1 MEFLIAGQSTTLQN
15 RPVMNADTGSD
26 ESDTSPSADA
36 PLAIVRAAVDA
47 RGVAL
52 TILSTVALVFALQW
66 AQTFFISLLL
76 GIFLAYTLNRPVMWL
91 ERLRV
96 PRPFG
101 ASIVMVSVL
110 STLTLGGYALRGQVE
125 TIIETLPASIS
136 KFSAGIT
143 STRPSGEQST
153 LQKMQAATNEIEN
166 ATNRVTRTV
175 AAKSSS
181 TRVVMEQ
188 PSFKFSNFL
197 LAGSVGAAGFIG
209 QATMVLFLVFFLL
222 LSGNTFKRK
231 LVRLTGPSLSKKKIT
246 VQMLDEINDS
256 VQRYLFILVTTNALV
271 ALLTWIAFRW
281 IGLENAGAWAA
292 AAGLL
297 HVIPYFGSALTA
309 GAVGMAAY
317 AQFESLSMVLLVSGI
332 SLAIALAVGLL
343 VTTWMTGRSAKMNPT
358 AVFIALLFFGW
369 LWGVWGMLLSIPI
382 IVVIKVVSDHVE
394 QLRPVAELLG
404 E

>member
-26 ESDTSPSADA
+26 ESDTSASADA

-52 TILSTVALVFALQW
+52 TILSTVALVFALEW

-110 STLTLGGYALRGQVE
+110 SMLTLGGYALRGQVE

>member
-1 MEFLIAGQSTTLQN
+1 
-15 RPVMNADTGSD
+15 MNADTGSD
-26 ESDTSPSADA
+26 ESDISAPADA

>member
-1 MEFLIAGQSTTLQN
+1 
-15 RPVMNADTGSD
+15 MNAEPGSD
-26 ESDTSPSADA
+26 EPHVGASADT
-36 PLAIVRAAVDA
+36 PVAIVRATVDA
-47 RGVAL
+47 QGVAL
-52 TILSTVALVFALQW
+52 TILSTVALVFALEW
-66 AQTFFISLLL
+66 AQAFFISLLL

-96 PRPFG
+96 PRPLG
-101 ASIVMVSVL
+101 ASIVMLSVL
-110 STLTLGGYALRGQVE
+110 SMLALGGYALRGQVE
-125 TIIETLPASIS
+125 TIIKTLPASIS
-136 KFSAGIT
+136 KFSMGIT
-143 STRPSGEQST
+143 STRSSGEQST

-188 PSFKFSNFL
+188 PSFKFGNFL

-256 VQRYLFILVTTNALV
+256 IQRYLFILVTTNALV
-271 ALLTWIAFRW
+271 GLLTWIAFRW

-297 HVIPYFGSALTA
+297 HVIPYLGSALTA

-317 AQFESLSMVLLVSGI
+317 AQFESLSMVLLVSGM

-343 VTTWMTGRSAKMNPT
+343 ITTWMTGRSAKMNPT

-369 LWGVWGMLLSIPI
+369 LWGAWGMLLSIPI